1 LTKLTGELIT
11 MSNRKKRVVQL
22 VISITFVTL
31 GVLGFWALTA
41 SKPEMERRKPPIP
54 VPMVRTMAVKTGP
67 QKVYIQGE
75 GTVRPLREIN
85 LVPEVGGKVVY
96 ASPSLV
102 NGGVFKKDDLLLRID
117 PEDYQLAVT
126 LARAKVKDAESRL
139 QVAEEEAAAARDEW
153 RLLYEGNSNEN
164 SKPPPLVAKEPQLAA
179 AKAELEADEADL
191 RKALLHLERTELKAP
206 FDGRVGE
213 ENVDIGQYVSPG
225 QSLGSFYSTE
235 AAEIVVPL
243 EGEALFWFDVPGF
256 TSRDG
261 RGSPALIK
269 ASIAGR
275 ELSWTGKVVRTE
287 GKLDER
293 TRMINVV
300 VLVEQPY
307 AKKPPLVFGLFVEV
321 KIEGRMIPNG
331 AVIPRAAL
339 HQGDI
344 VWVVGEDSRLQF
356 RQVEVGRIQG
366 DEVVI
371 TGGLEDEEKLVT
383 TPLKA
388 VTDGMTVRIVGE
400 GQGAGK
406 EPPVASSKR

>member
-1 LTKLTGELIT
+1 
-11 MSNRKKRVVQL
+11 MSNKKKRVVQL
-22 VISITFVTL
+22 GISVTFVAL

-41 SKPEMERRKPPIP
+41 SKPEMERRKPPTP

-85 LVPEVGGKVVY
+85 LVPQVGGKVVY

-102 NGGVFKKDDLLLRID
+102 NGGVFRKDDLLLRID
-117 PEDYQLAVT
+117 PVDYQLAVT

-139 QVAEEEAAAARDEW
+139 QVAEEEAAAAREEW
-153 RLLYEGNSNEN
+153 RLLYEGGSKES

-191 RKALLHLERTELKAP
+191 RKALLNLERTELKAP
-206 FDGRVGE
+206 FHGRVGE

-225 QSLGSFYSTE
+225 QSLGILYSTE

-261 RGSPALIK
+261 RGSPAQIQAK
-269 ASIAGR
+269 VAGR
-275 ELSWTGKVVRTE
+275 NLSWTGKVVRTE

-300 VLVEQPY
+300 VRVEQPY

-321 KIEGRMIPNG
+321 KIEGRMIPKA

-339 HQGDI
+339 RQGDV
-344 VWVVGEDSRLQF
+344 VWIVGEDRRLQF

-366 DEVVI
+366 DEVVV
-371 TGGLEDEEKLVT
+371 TGGLEDGERLVT

-388 VTDGMTVRIVGE
+388 VTDGMTVRVVGE
-400 GQGAGK
+400 GKGAGK
-406 EPPVASSKR
+406 EPPVASSR